1 MGGGWEGGGERKVTE
16 EEEVSFIFRMT
27 TVWPLLGAHS
37 EQFQCNFRAVSM
49 FFKEIFYTAGTRL
62 FQSIFTAISE

>member
-1 MGGGWEGGGERKVTE
+1 MGGGVGGGGERKVTE

-49 FFKEIFYTAGTRL
+49 FF
-62 FQSIFTAISE
+62 